1 MPFNSDD
8 CEDTEYQQKRDS
20 AQELTDY
27 WRKSQKQLDQFWEVW
42 RQDYLL
48 TLRETL
54 PLFHKGSRSQI
65 SREPKIGEIVLVKD
79 DNLPRRT
86 WKLALVKEYIFSKDG
101 QIHSVII
108 QLPNKQLVSR
118 AINNLFPLEIQAVQ
132 SEDEDMNLQKS
143 DVNTELKGD
152 SRPMRKAAAQA
163 RKRIMEQLCDQPV
176 TVVFSFPWECCGEVD
191 E

>member
-1 MPFNSDD
+1 M
-8 CEDTEYQQKRDS
+8 
-20 AQELTDY
+20 
-27 WRKSQKQLDQFWEVW
+27 W

-54 PLFHKGSRSQI
+54 PLFHRGLRSQI

-79 DNLPRRT
+79 DNLPRRK

-101 QIHSVII
+101 QIRSVII

-118 AINNLFPLEIQAVQ
+118 AINHLFPLEIQAVQ

-152 SRPMRKAAAQA
+152 SRPMRKAAVQA
-163 RKRIMEQLCDQPV
+163 HKRITEQLCDQPV
-176 TVVFSFPWECCGEVD
+176 TVVFSFPRECRGEVD